1 MNKITLEK
9 VYSSGDNYHVKFL
22 INGNDVGILY
32 LKEEEANILLDSLR
46 HGVRN
51 SETVIDSNIYDSD
64 DEDFDIDNDV

>member
-32 LKEEEANILLDSLR
+32 LKEAEANILLDSLR
-46 HGVRN
+46 HGVSS
-51 SETVIDSNIYDSD
+51 SETIVDSNIYDD
-64 DEDFDIDNDV
+64 GDEDFDGDNHN